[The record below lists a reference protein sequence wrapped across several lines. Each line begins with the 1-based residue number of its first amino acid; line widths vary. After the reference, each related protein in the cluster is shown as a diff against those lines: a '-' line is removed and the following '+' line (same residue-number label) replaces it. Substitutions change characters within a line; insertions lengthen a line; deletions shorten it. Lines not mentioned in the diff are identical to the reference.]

1 MQDNMAQ
8 YVHYSMCDVNGGS
21 QYIGHANDQLLYEH
35 TVSTEHLRPQSMRK
49 RQLSDENNHSSR
61 GTQSQNNE
69 HKKSKQC
76 DSNNMS
82 SAPHDNAPTNRI
94 ETLLLQLSSN
104 LNNVSQKLER
114 RIDELETNFEERVS
128 QKLSEKISEIID
140 NKLKDKIDEVKLEV
154 KSDIEIMQAR
164 IGDLEKSLAEANSS
178 KGEKSIVNRK
188 NRFVIK
194 NLQSEENENK
204 EMTTNKV
211 QALLKDGLALSHIS
225 LKSVERKEAYGKSTG
240 LVIVEVEDFEHK
252 QQIMKHKKNLKNSEK
267 YKKVYVEHDLPME
280 TRNFQATVRTVLK
293 EIGSQNNYMFA
304 GSRLVKKQ

>member
-1 MQDNMAQ
+1 MAQ

-178 KGEKSIVNRK
+178 K
-188 NRFVIK
+188 
-194 NLQSEENENK
+194 EENENK
-204 EMTTNKV
+204 EVTTNKV
-211 QALLKDGLALSHIS
+211 QALLKDGLALLHIS